1 MTEDLHGF
9 RVIRHAALPSTSTEA
24 ARLLSAGS
32 LPLPAVVVADVQTA
46 GRGTRGR
53 AWDGGTA
60 PGDTLAATFCFGR
73 LDVPAGQLALV
84 VAVLVRRAVS
94 RFDGGVMVKWPN
106 DLMLNGRKLGGILC
120 ERLAGGDLVGVGLNL
135 RPPPPH
141 AGAATLDHV
150 PEDAA
155 LAAVAGELAGL
166 PRVRWPELR
175 AEYGRHHLLTGR
187 HVEVDGTVAG
197 LCRGVDAEGRLLVDG
212 RPPVVTGTVRLAEG
226 AGPADC

>member
-1 MTEDLHGF
+1 MTAGLHGF
-9 RVIRHAALPSTSTEA
+9 RVLRHAALPSTSTEA
-24 ARLLSAGS
+24 ARLLAAGE

-53 AWDGGTA
+53 GWNGGTA
-60 PGDTLAATFCFGR
+60 PGDALAATFCFNR
-73 LDVPAGQLALV
+73 IDAPAGQLALV
-84 VAVLVRRAVS
+84 AAVLVRRAVS

-150 PEDAA
+150 PADEA
-155 LAAVAGELAGL
+155 LAAVAEELSAL

-175 AEYGRHHLLTGR
+175 AEYERHHLLAGR
-187 HVEVDGTVAG
+187 HVEVDGTAAG
-197 LCRGVDAEGRLLVDG
+197 VCRGVDAEGRLLVDG
-212 RPPVVTGTVRLAEG
+212 RPPVVTGTVRLVK
-226 AGPADC
+226 